1 MRDVVLSG
9 SFVVLWFLSFF
20 VLLPIGLSGET
31 NDHGAP
37 VKPRLLLKA
46 IIATAVSLVLW
57 GIFYGMVRA
66 GYVEL

>member
-9 SFVVLWFLSFF
+9 SFVVLWFLSLF

-46 IIATAVSLVLW
+46 IIATVV
-57 GIFYGMVRA
+57 
-66 GYVEL
+66 